1 MEFPK
6 FRKWNSVF
14 ITRETGTRI
23 HVLAIN
29 LRIPWML
36 STPSLDAFAWKLG
49 NFSSSRAYS
58 SSINGN
64 STKEFRGNTRRFS
77 WWWSWIRFFVDRM
90 KGEGRVCG
98 VFEVENL
105 VANRARQRHMCTCN
119 RSRALN
125 EKVGRP
131 NAQLQL
137 KNAKYFARVDRPVVT
152 PRLRSTLMDSRADR
166 RRREASASFSK
177 LLTGRYR
184 ASLQPFHLFI
194 VFVFASGFMGWKVFK
209 KTFHPRCS
217 TLFFSIYLCGMIFFF
232 FFFFSLAHFIFY
244 DTYQIFL
251 SFSSFRIVVLSFRYS
266 ENFFFFL
273 FLVDVLEIWKFP
285 RSEK

>member
-1 MEFPK
+1 M
-6 FRKWNSVF
+6 
-14 ITRETGTRI
+14 
-23 HVLAIN
+23 
-29 LRIPWML
+29 
-36 STPSLDAFAWKLG
+36 
-49 NFSSSRAYS
+49 
-58 SSINGN
+58 
-64 STKEFRGNTRRFS
+64 
-77 WWWSWIRFFVDRM
+77 
-90 KGEGRVCG
+90 
-98 VFEVENL
+98 FEVENL

-184 ASLQPFHLFI
+184 TSLQPFHLFI

-217 TLFFSIYLCGMIFFF
+217 TLFFSIYLCGVIFFF

-273 FLVDVLEIWKFP
+273 FLVDVLEI
-285 RSEK
+285 

>member
-64 STKEFRGNTRRFS
+64 STKEFFWKYEEIFVAVVMDSFLRGSNERRGG
-77 WWWSWIRFFVDRM
+77 RM
-90 KGEGRVCG
+90 CG

-217 TLFFSIYLCGMIFFF
+217 TLFFSIYLCGVIFFF
-232 FFFFSLAHFIFY
+232 FFSFHWPI
-244 DTYQIFL
+244 L
-251 SFSSFRIVVLSFRYS
+251 SSTTLIR
-266 ENFFFFL
+266 FFFPFL
-273 FLVDVLEIWKFP
+273 LFV
-285 RSEK
+285 